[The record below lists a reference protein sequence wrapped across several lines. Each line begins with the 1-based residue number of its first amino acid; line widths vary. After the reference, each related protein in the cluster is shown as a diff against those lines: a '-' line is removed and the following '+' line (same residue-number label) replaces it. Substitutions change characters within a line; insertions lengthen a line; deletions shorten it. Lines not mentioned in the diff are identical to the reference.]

1 MIPSD
6 QHKGGSL
13 RAWECKIVRNAK
25 VSGGA
30 GMQYRLTQFSAC
42 FLTAQEKSGFHL
54 SADAYRTAAG
64 KIA

>member
-1 MIPSD
+1 M
-6 QHKGGSL
+6 
-13 RAWECKIVRNAK
+13 
-25 VSGGA
+25 SGGA